1 MSALNPHIQAAA
13 VTLAGLLGWLF
24 LPATAIAAD
33 PASAVAPSIELN
45 KLETTGTGCRAYL
58 VVNNPGAASYQSF
71 KLDLVL
77 FQTDGVI
84 GKRFALDLAPLKAQK
99 TTVKLFDIDA
109 IACDRIGSFLIND
122 VIACQADTGPAQD
135 CLQRLTVS
143 ALTTA
148 KLSK

>member
-1 MSALNPHIQAAA
+1 MSSQVQAAA
-13 VTLAGLLGWLF
+13 FTLVCLFGGLA
-24 LPATAIAAD
+24 LPLAAIATD
-33 PASAVAPSIELN
+33 PPGAISASIELN
-45 KLETTGTGCRAYL
+45 KLETTSKGCRAYM
-58 VVNNPGAASYQSF
+58 VVNNPGAAGYQAF

-77 FQTDGVI
+77 FQIDGVI

-99 TTVKLFDIDA
+99 KTVKLFEIDGF
-109 IACDRIGSFLIND
+109 ACDSIGSFLIND
-122 VIACQADTGPAQD
+122 VIACEADTGPAQD